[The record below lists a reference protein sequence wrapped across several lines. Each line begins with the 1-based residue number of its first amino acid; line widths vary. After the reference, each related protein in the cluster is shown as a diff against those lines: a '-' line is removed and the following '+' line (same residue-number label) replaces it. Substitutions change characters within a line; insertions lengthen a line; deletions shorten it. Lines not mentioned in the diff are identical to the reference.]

1 MSELDRFLDAQEQ
14 KYEIALK
21 EIKNGKKISCW
32 MWYIFPQIE
41 GLGMTQISKK
51 YSIKNIEEAIEY
63 LNNEILRNRLL
74 EISQALLDLG
84 EVDIHEVMGFPD
96 DLKLK
101 SSMTLFKKAE
111 ELSDIKCDNI
121 FQNILNQFYKGE
133 DDQKTL
139 TILEKQKFEKM
150 LNAKKEN
157 NNENENGKTIRDID
171 IDDKVSNHENENRSD
186 QEEINENDEEK
197 NNSQENCKNDLDL
210 DSLVS
215 ITHVT
220 EELCKV
226 EYKNNKINLDEEDL
240 EEIQKKRN
248 ICPCPECLII

>member
-32 MWYIFPQIE
+32 IWYIFPQIV
-41 GLGMTQISKK
+41 GLGMTQMSKK
-51 YSIKNIEEAIEY
+51 YGIKNIEEAIEY

-74 EISQALLDLG
+74 EISQALLNLG

-121 FQNILNQFYKGE
+121 FQNVLDQFYKGE
-133 DDQKTL
+133 DDQKTV
-139 TILEKQKFEKM
+139 TILEKQKYEKM

-157 NNENENGKTIRDID
+157 ENENEIKIKDID
-171 IDDKVSNHENENRSD
+171 INNRVNNLGNESRSD
-186 QEEINENDEEK
+186 RSDKDEINENDEER
-197 NNSQENCKNDLDL
+197 NNSQDNNNFEFG
-210 DSLVS
+210 S
-215 ITHVT
+215 INTCVT
-220 EELCKV
+220 EEL
-226 EYKNNKINLDEEDL
+226 NNEENNENRIISDKDEI
-240 EEIQKKRN
+240 EEIERERN
-248 ICPCPECLII
+248 DCPCPNCIII